1 MDKTYLDSDRFHI
14 NNYTRYKTFS
24 TIKYGGCVI
33 YVRDTYNTNMVSSL
47 SGSNSFSDYLYV
59 NISIPGSVKP
69 LCVGAYYRHNKHDKN
84 TLHKFIDQLD
94 TQLHSTDIRNKRV
107 IIMGDMNI
115 DLTKLSTNN
124 DIELY
129 FNTLTCHNFESHINS
144 PTRVQYNTK
153 SNTLYSATLI
163 DHIFSNL
170 AEYECIAG
178 NILYADSDHY
188 ANFLSVSKLKDNHAA
203 KRVHHPLYKRNYSSI
218 DVDLLLSDFNNVD
231 WNINVL
237 NKNITLN
244 EAVLNFTAQL
254 DILCDKHAPLK
265 KVPKRKVNYIYK
277 PWITKQILPY
287 IIAKNKLA
295 AKRHRN
301 PTEFRKARNFVNNL
315 VNASRNKYFKQYFTE
330 HSKDAKKVWEGI
342 RCAIECHKCKSNTI
356 ESVIDTKGSTI
367 TDSKS
372 IACAF
377 ANYFKEIPHQCISK
391 LPQNISNDSY
401 SKYLHNSNSSSMFL
415 SDTDTAE
422 VYDIINTLKSNKSP
436 GPLKFSNHFL
446 KLLNSHISPLI
457 SSLINRS
464 FDESLMPECLKIGKQ
479 TPVFKGGDNILSNYR
494 PITVVNS
501 IAKVFEKAVN
511 ARLTKYLDKF
521 NLLTDNQFGFRAQ
534 HATSHAMIK
543 LYDEALTGLDNK
555 SCKTGS
561 VLLDISKAF
570 DCVDHEILLH
580 KLQHYGIR
588 GNVCKWFESF
598 LTNRTHYV
606 EINGIRSDSYT
617 PDIGVPQGSVLG
629 PMLFI
634 IYVNDLPSSS
644 SLFSFSVFADDTSLL
659 LKSCR
664 DVYHNTFITELNK
677 VMDWFKLNKLLLN
690 YKKSQYIFFG
700 THYTIQY
707 KPEFLL
713 QDLYE
718 VCPHYLL
725 LSEEYTDLEEQLAD
739 DSLQRAYVK
748 GEPLLKDLYEVAPY
762 YTTREHT
769 VTNQGILI
777 EQDEVKY
784 LGIIFDNTLKFTT
797 HINNITQ
804 KIGKVVGVL
813 WKGRSLPLS
822 IKLKIY
828 YSLIY
833 SQLNFAI
840 LVWGSIIS
848 KNINGTTEFEHVP
861 KQLKNVNTVHNKA
874 VRALVS
880 ARKTGP
886 TK

>member
-59 NISIPGSVKP
+59 NISITGSVKP

-84 TLHKFIDQLD
+84 SLHKFTDQLD
-94 TQLHSTDIRNKRV
+94 TQFHSTDIRNKRV

-178 NILYADSDHY
+178 NILYADSDHC
-188 ANFLSVSKLKDNHAA
+188 ANFLSVSN
-203 KRVHHPLYKRNYSSI
+203 
-218 DVDLLLSDFNNVD
+218 
-231 WNINVL
+231 
-237 NKNITLN
+237 
-244 EAVLNFTAQL
+244 
-254 DILCDKHAPLK
+254 
-265 KVPKRKVNYIYK
+265 
-277 PWITKQILPY
+277 
-287 IIAKNKLA
+287 
-295 AKRHRN
+295 
-301 PTEFRKARNFVNNL
+301 
-315 VNASRNKYFKQYFTE
+315 
-330 HSKDAKKVWEGI
+330 
-342 RCAIECHKCKSNTI
+342 
-356 ESVIDTKGSTI
+356 
-367 TDSKS
+367 
-372 IACAF
+372 
-377 ANYFKEIPHQCISK
+377 
-391 LPQNISNDSY
+391 
-401 SKYLHNSNSSSMFL
+401 NSNSSSMFL

-464 FDESLMPECLKIGKQ
+464 FDESLMSECLKIGKQ

-543 LYDEALTGLDNK
+543 LYDEALTGLENK
-555 SCKTGS
+555 SCKTSS

-598 LTNRTHYV
+598 LTNRIHYV

-629 PMLFI
+629 PILFI
-634 IYVNDLPSSS
+634 IYVNNLFSSS

-659 LKSCR
+659 LKSCI
-664 DVYHNTFITELNK
+664 DVYHNSFITELNK
-677 VMDWFKLNKLLLN
+677 VMDWFKLNRLLLN
-690 YKKSQYIFFG
+690 
-700 THYTIQY
+700 
-707 KPEFLL
+707 
-713 QDLYE
+713 
-718 VCPHYLL
+718 
-725 LSEEYTDLEEQLAD
+725 
-739 DSLQRAYVK
+739 
-748 GEPLLKDLYEVAPY
+748 
-762 YTTREHT
+762 
-769 VTNQGILI
+769 
-777 EQDEVKY
+777 
-784 LGIIFDNTLKFTT
+784 
-797 HINNITQ
+797 
-804 KIGKVVGVL
+804 
-813 WKGRSLPLS
+813 
-822 IKLKIY
+822 
-828 YSLIY
+828 
-833 SQLNFAI
+833 
-840 LVWGSIIS
+840 
-848 KNINGTTEFEHVP
+848 
-861 KQLKNVNTVHNKA
+861 
-874 VRALVS
+874 
-880 ARKTGP
+880 
-886 TK
+886 

>member
-1 MDKTYLDSDRFHI
+1 MY
-14 NNYTRYKTFS
+14 
-24 TIKYGGCVI
+24 
-33 YVRDTYNTNMVSSL
+33 
-47 SGSNSFSDYLYV
+47 
-59 NISIPGSVKP
+59 
-69 LCVGAYYRHNKHDKN
+69 
-84 TLHKFIDQLD
+84 
-94 TQLHSTDIRNKRV
+94 
-107 IIMGDMNI
+107 
-115 DLTKLSTNN
+115 
-124 DIELY
+124 
-129 FNTLTCHNFESHINS
+129 
-144 PTRVQYNTK
+144 
-153 SNTLYSATLI
+153 
-163 DHIFSNL
+163 
-170 AEYECIAG
+170 
-178 NILYADSDHY
+178 
-188 ANFLSVSKLKDNHAA
+188 
-203 KRVHHPLYKRNYSSI
+203 HPLYKRNYSSI

-231 WNINVL
+231 WNINAL

-254 DILCDKHAPLK
+254 DILCDEHAPLK
-265 KVPKRKVNYIYK
+265 KVPKPKVNYIYK

-301 PTEFRKARNFVNNL
+301 PTEFRKVRNYVNNL
-315 VNASRNKYFKQYFTE
+315 VNTSRSNYFKQYFTE

-342 RCAIECHKCKSNTI
+342 RCAIEWHKCKSNTI
-356 ESVIDTKGSTI
+356 DSVIDTKGNTI

-391 LPQNISNDSY
+391 LPQNISSDSY

-422 VYDIINTLKSNKSP
+422 VYDIINTLKSHKSP

-446 KLLNSHISPLI
+446 KFLNSHISPLI

-464 FDESLMPECLKIGKQ
+464 FDESHMPNCLKIGKQ

-501 IAKVFEKAVN
+501 IAKVFEKAVK

-543 LYDEALTGLDNK
+543 LYDEALSGLDNK

-606 EINGIRSDSYT
+606 EINGIKSDSYT
-617 PDIGVPQGSVLG
+617 PDIGIPQGSVLG
-629 PMLFI
+629 PILFI
-634 IYVNDLPSSS
+634 IYVNDLLSSS
-644 SLFSFSVFADDTSLL
+644 SLFSFSVFADDASLL

-677 VMDWFKLNKLLLN
+677 VMDWFKLNRLLLN
-690 YKKSQYIFFG
+690 DKKSQYIFFG
-700 THYTIQY
+700 PHYPIQY

-718 VCPHYLL
+718 VCPDYLL
-725 LSEEYTDLEEQLAD
+725 LSEKYTDLEEQLAD
-739 DSLQRAYVK
+739 DSLQRVYVK
-748 GEPLLKDLYEVAPY
+748 CEPLLKDLYEVAPY
-762 YTTREHT
+762 YTTREHI

-777 EQDEVKY
+777 E
-784 LGIIFDNTLKFTT
+784 
-797 HINNITQ
+797 
-804 KIGKVVGVL
+804 
-813 WKGRSLPLS
+813 
-822 IKLKIY
+822 
-828 YSLIY
+828 
-833 SQLNFAI
+833 
-840 LVWGSIIS
+840 
-848 KNINGTTEFEHVP
+848 
-861 KQLKNVNTVHNKA
+861 
-874 VRALVS
+874 
-880 ARKTGP
+880 
-886 TK
+886 